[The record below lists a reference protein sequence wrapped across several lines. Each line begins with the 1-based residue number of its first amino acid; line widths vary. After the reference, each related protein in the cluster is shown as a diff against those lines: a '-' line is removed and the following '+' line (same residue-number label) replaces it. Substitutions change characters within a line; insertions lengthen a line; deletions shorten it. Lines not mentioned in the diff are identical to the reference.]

1 MNPNLPKPLRVV
13 VAEDSPTARRLLVE
27 IIRADPDME
36 VVGEAKDGLEAVELT
51 RRVRPHLVTMDI
63 QMPNMDG
70 LEATKRI
77 MTEVPT
83 PVVVVSTLVE
93 RDIQTSMAALRA
105 GALAVLQKL
114 VGPESPDFERESRH
128 LRDTLKAMAE
138 VKVVRHWPERASA
151 PPARRLPQ
159 ASARARPAVVAI
171 ATSTGGPAALHQIFS
186 ELPADFPLPILVVQ
200 HIALGFAEGMAQW
213 LDAVTPLRVKV
224 AEEGELLMAGTI
236 YIAPNDRH
244 LGVTVEGRVQVSN
257 AAPVGGFR
265 PSGTYLFRSVAR
277 VFGSGSI
284 ALILTGMGQDGL
296 DGLRELRQAGG
307 RVLAQDEQTSIV
319 FGMPGVAVAAGLA
332 DAVLPLHAIAPQLQE
347 LALPGLDPVTPP
359 SDEG

>member
-1 MNPNLPKPLRVV
+1 MTGPLPNPLRVV

-27 IIRADPDME
+27 IIRADPGMR
-36 VVGEAKDGLEAVELT
+36 VVGEARDGLEAVELT
-51 RRVRPHLVTMDI
+51 HRLHPHLVTMDI
-63 QMPNMDG
+63 QMPNLDG
-70 LEATKRI
+70 LQATQRI

-128 LRDTLKAMAE
+128 LRDTLKAMAA
-138 VKVVRHWPERASA
+138 VKVVRHWPVRASA
-151 PPARRLPQ
+151 PSTPPV
-159 ASARARPAVVAI
+159 SAPMPRSRPSVVAI
-171 ATSTGGPAALHQIFS
+171 ASSTGGPAALHRIFS

-213 LDAVTPLRVKV
+213 LDSITPLHVKV
-224 AEEGELLMAGTI
+224 PSDGEPLRPGTV
-236 YIAPNDRH
+236 YIAPDDRH
-244 LGVTVEGRVQVSN
+244 LGVTLNGNVQVSN

-265 PSGTYLFRSVAR
+265 PSGTYLFRSAAQAY
-277 VFGSGSI
+277 GAGCL

-296 DGLRELRQAGG
+296 EGLRELRQSGG
-307 RVLAQDEQTSIV
+307 RVLAQDEATSVV

-332 DAVLPLHAIAPQLQE
+332 DAVLPLEAIAPHLKE
-347 LALPGLDPVTPP
+347 LVSRG
-359 SDEG
+359 GG

>member
-1 MNPNLPKPLRVV
+1 MNANLPNPLRVL

-27 IIRADPDME
+27 ILREDPSMQ

-51 RRVRPHLVTMDI
+51 QRLRPHLVTMDI

-93 RDIQTSMAALRA
+93 RDIQTSMSALRA

-128 LRDTLKAMAE
+128 LRDTLKAMAG
-138 VKVVRHWPERASA
+138 VKVVRHWPARTPLTPSRSM
-151 PPARRLPQ
+151 PAVG
-159 ASARARPAVVAI
+159 ARSRPTVVAI
-171 ATSTGGPAALHQIFS
+171 AASTGGPAALHRILS
-186 ELPADFPLPILVVQ
+186 ELPGDFPLPILVVQ
-200 HIALGFAEGMAQW
+200 HIALGFAQGMAGW
-213 LDAVTPLRVKV
+213 LDSVTPLKVKV
-224 AEEGELLMAGTI
+224 AEEGELLKRGTV
-236 YIAPNDRH
+236 YIAPDDRH
-244 LGVTVEGRVQVSN
+244 LGVSADGLVQVSN
-257 AAPVGGFR
+257 TAPVGGFR

-277 VFGSGSI
+277 AYGAGSV

-296 DGLRELRQAGG
+296 EGLRELRQAGG
-307 RVLAQDEQTSIV
+307 RVLAQDEATSIV
-319 FGMPGVAVAAGLA
+319 FGMPGVAVAAGLPE
-332 DAVLPLHAIAPQLQE
+332 AVLPLDAIATQLKE
-347 LALPGLDPVTPP
+347 LATSAD
-359 SDEG
+359 